1 MKPMRTVALI
11 AFSIMLAGCDT
22 DDDGSV
28 LGVTDGS
35 VHIGPA
41 SDAIEGSGAIV
52 THVVDVN
59 NFSEIEVSHTF
70 NVAITQGDSFSVSVR
85 VDDNMVE
92 HLRVE
97 RTESKLQF
105 GLKDGSNNNITLEA
119 SVVVPDLDY
128 LDVNGV
134 SRVEVLGFELD
145 HDLELDCS
153 GASRISETVHV
164 TELEIDVSGASQL
177 LIEGSASR
185 LELDASGASSAGL
198 KDFPV
203 ATADVH
209 LSGASSATLRVQET
223 LEVTASGASRLS
235 FHGTPSPGRVSTS
248 GASTITSLD

>member
-1 MKPMRTVALI
+1 MRTVALI

-92 HLRVE
+92 HLRW
-97 RTESKLQF
+97 S
-105 GLKDGSNNNITLEA
+105 A
-119 SVVVPDLDY
+119 P
-128 LDVNGV
+128 
-134 SRVEVLGFELD
+134 SRN
-145 HDLELDCS
+145 CS
-153 GASRISETVHV
+153 S
-164 TELEIDVSGASQL
+164 D
-177 LIEGSASR
+177 
-185 LELDASGASSAGL
+185 
-198 KDFPV
+198 
-203 ATADVH
+203 
-209 LSGASSATLRVQET
+209 
-223 LEVTASGASRLS
+223 
-235 FHGTPSPGRVSTS
+235 
-248 GASTITSLD
+248 

>member
-1 MKPMRTVALI
+1 
-11 AFSIMLAGCDT
+11 
-22 DDDGSV
+22 
-28 LGVTDGS
+28 
-35 VHIGPA
+35 
-41 SDAIEGSGAIV
+41 
-52 THVVDVN
+52 
-59 NFSEIEVSHTF
+59 
-70 NVAITQGDSFSVSVR
+70 
-85 VDDNMVE
+85 MVE

-145 HDLELDCS
+145 CS

-185 LELDASGASSAGL
+185 LELDASGASSA
-198 KDFPV
+198 
-203 ATADVH
+203 
-209 LSGASSATLRVQET
+209 TLRVQET

-235 FHGTPSPGRVSTS
+235 FHGTPGPGRVSTS